1 VLLRPTHPQY
11 RALNAYVVGR
21 PYLKLDEVPMFF
33 EAFHGGG
40 PRAREERIW
49 LLQLLGRSLV
59 CDADLVM
66 YKRRHALQLL
76 LSLHDSPLAD
86 MPTRRA
92 CVHVLLAA
100 AAVPE
105 GAAQLLHEHGLP
117 AWLAC
122 TLGQPARAAA
132 AATAGLLPSYAE
144 VLLRLLSSDEAA
156 ACLDGAQLVGCVRAL
171 ECLAMPAAVATAT
184 EATMTTSRDESGPG
198 AEAVR
203 LPNMALPNMALPNM
217 DAGAS
222 LLVRV
227 LLRLLALPQAAEAVW
242 PHVSTA
248 LMHALLLALMGRKGG
263 EEAAGEAA
271 GEAEDE
277 GEDEDEGEASALALA
292 LVAAWV
298 EWPLTHPH
306 ERGEAEV
313 SRVAALAH
321 LSVTTLRR
329 GALRAAPAHFATPA
343 SLVSRLEATA
353 SVAAWLARCLS
364 TSAPLCARLSA
375 VDGSERTLLL
385 VRLRQTIGAWSAVV
399 SVEESARAPLALPRA
414 LAAMALSFETCAGLL
429 LGSVQS

>member
-1 VLLRPTHPQY
+1 
-11 RALNAYVVGR
+11 
-21 PYLKLDEVPMFF
+21 M
-33 EAFHGGG
+33 
-40 PRAREERIW
+40 
-49 LLQLLGRSLV
+49 S
-59 CDADLVM
+59 DADLVM
-66 YKRRHALQLL
+66 YKRRHTLQLL

-144 VLLRLLSSDEAA
+144 VLLRMLSRDETATH
-156 ACLDGAQLVGCVRAL
+156 LDGTQLVGCMRAL
-171 ECLAMPAAVATAT
+171 ECLAMPTAVATVT
-184 EATMTTSRDESGPG
+184 EPTMTTTRDEGGPG
-198 AEAVR
+198 AVR
-203 LPNMALPNMALPNM
+203 LPNIALPNMGGPGAETVG
-217 DAGAS
+217 AEAS

-227 LLRLLALPQAAEAVW
+227 LLRLLALPRAAETVW

-248 LMHALLLALMGRKGG
+248 LMHALLVALMGRKGG
-263 EEAAGEAA
+263 GEAAGEAA
-271 GEAEDE
+271 GEDEDE
-277 GEDEDEGEASALALA
+277 EEDEDEDEESALALA

-298 EWPLTHPH
+298 EWPLMRPH

-313 SRVAALAH
+313 ARVAALAH
-321 LSVTTLRR
+321 LSVKTLRR
-329 GALRAAPAHFATPA
+329 GALRAAPAQFAMHA
-343 SLVSRLEATA
+343 SLVSRLEAMA

-375 VDGSERTLLL
+375 VDGGERNLLL

-414 LAAMALSFETCAGLL
+414 LAAMAHSFERCEGLL

>member
-1 VLLRPTHPQY
+1 
-11 RALNAYVVGR
+11 
-21 PYLKLDEVPMFF
+21 
-33 EAFHGGG
+33 
-40 PRAREERIW
+40 
-49 LLQLLGRSLV
+49 
-59 CDADLVM
+59 
-66 YKRRHALQLL
+66 
-76 LSLHDSPLAD
+76 

-156 ACLDGAQLVGCVRAL
+156 ARLDGAQLVGCVRAL

-263 EEAAGEAA
+263 AEAAGEAA

-313 SRVAALAH
+313 ARVAALAH

-364 TSAPLCARLSA
+364 TSAPLCTRLSA
-375 VDGSERTLLL
+375 VDGGERTLLV

-414 LAAMALSFETCAGLL
+414 MALSFETCAGLL